1 MKNEGLFRNVIAGLI
16 SGAVG
21 ALLIIA
27 IIFSLL
33 PYNNANSFWQQFIDK
48 SLNLNINPED
58 QKITKEA
65 LAYENLI
72 VSSVDKAIPAVVS
85 IIITKDVP
93 VLEQYYANPFGDSFG
108 GVFGGQNPF
117 NIQIPQYRQNGTEK
131 KEVGGG
137 SGFIVSKDGYIIT
150 NKHVVNDEKAEYT
163 VITNDGKKYPA
174 KVLAR
179 DALNDIAVIKIEEN
193 DLKYLEFGNS
203 DNLKPGQTAIAIGN
217 PLMEFDN
224 SVSVG
229 VISGLSRSIV
239 AGDRMAGES
248 EQLEG
253 VIQTDAAINP
263 GNSGGPLLNIKG
275 EVVGVNVAIANG
287 NNLAFSIPANFV
299 KKIFDSVKETG
310 KIIRPYLGIRYI
322 PVTEELKD
330 KNKLSVDYGILV
342 TRGEK
347 VEDLAVIPA
356 SPADKVGLVEN
367 DIVLEIDGKK
377 IDNELSFARIISEKN
392 VGDQIKLKVLHKG
405 KEKNVTVKLEGSP
418 E

>member
-1 MKNEGLFRNVIAGLI
+1 V
-16 SGAVG
+16 
-21 ALLIIA
+21 
-27 IIFSLL
+27 
-33 PYNNANSFWQQFIDK
+33 
-48 SLNLNINPED
+48 
-58 QKITKEA
+58 
-65 LAYENLI
+65 
-72 VSSVDKAIPAVVS
+72 
-85 IIITKDVP
+85 
-93 VLEQYYANPFGDSFG
+93 
-108 GVFGGQNPF
+108 
-117 NIQIPQYRQNGTEK
+117 
-131 KEVGGG
+131 
-137 SGFIVSKDGYIIT
+137 
-150 NKHVVNDEKAEYT
+150 
-163 VITNDGKKYPA
+163 

-179 DALNDIAVIKIEEN
+179 DSLNDIAVIKIEAN

-203 DNLKPGQTAIAIGN
+203 DNLKAGQTAIAIGN

-322 PVTEELKD
+322 TVTEELKD